1 MADVF
6 LSFFRSSLPDELAA
20 VLETTI
26 KATESGDFLK
36 VLQLPEA
43 QLLLGREDNEAT
55 KDVRRGDFAVWNDYI
70 FRRLGLLLSQQ
81 NEVDSGSIQET
92 AAYKQHTYL
101 LIAVAALYAFLQSN
115 VTGPPL
121 PFKSAETLLSEDITG
136 DVKALNKARADRV
149 AAYRLTPNIELL
161 CLAQTILISPA
172 IRKNIPVA
180 AWARLRAN
188 FVHQRLLSESAPS
201 LQDAIYDDLK
211 VVEDLI
217 HNSDKSREF

>member
-121 PFKSAETLLSEDITG
+121 PFKSAETLLSEDT
-136 DVKALNKARADRV
+136 KHRATMPRTNYPHQPGHSKEHSGRGVGAPQGQFRSSETAQRV
-149 AAYRLTPNIELL
+149 GTQSTRCHL
-161 CLAQTILISPA
+161 
-172 IRKNIPVA
+172 
-180 AWARLRAN
+180 
-188 FVHQRLLSESAPS
+188 
-201 LQDAIYDDLK
+201 
-211 VVEDLI
+211 
-217 HNSDKSREF
+217 